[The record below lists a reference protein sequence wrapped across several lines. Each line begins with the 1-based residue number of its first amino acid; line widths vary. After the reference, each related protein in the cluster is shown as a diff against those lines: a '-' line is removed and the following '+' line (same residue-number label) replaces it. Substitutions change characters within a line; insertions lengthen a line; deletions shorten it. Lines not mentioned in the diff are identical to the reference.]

1 MGLFAIG
8 DLHLHF
14 QTDLKTK
21 LQMKERVWHNH
32 EEVFRKN
39 CETLLQPEDTLILTG
54 DNSFGKN
61 LSECEPDMQYISAL
75 PGKKILLR
83 GNHDHYWDAKRTN
96 VLNEH
101 FRGKLYFLQNNYYT
115 YEDYALVGTKGH
127 CFEGPF
133 YLDRKGRILGWDE
146 KNEKQSD
153 KLVERET
160 KRVRLPG
167 SLRNMG
173 RNR

>member
-1 MGLFAIG
+1 MGMFAIG

-61 LSECEPDMQYISAL
+61 LSECEPDDHGGKYCLKHI
-75 PGKKILLR
+75 PGK
-83 GNHDHYWDAKRTN
+83 HYQT
-96 VLNEH
+96 
-101 FRGKLYFLQNNYYT
+101 
-115 YEDYALVGTKGH
+115 
-127 CFEGPF
+127 CFCAENPEG
-133 YLDRKGRILGWDE
+133 I
-146 KNEKQSD
+146 
-153 KLVERET
+153 
-160 KRVRLPG
+160 G
-167 SLRNMG
+167 SSG
-173 RNR
+173 ITAVKFI